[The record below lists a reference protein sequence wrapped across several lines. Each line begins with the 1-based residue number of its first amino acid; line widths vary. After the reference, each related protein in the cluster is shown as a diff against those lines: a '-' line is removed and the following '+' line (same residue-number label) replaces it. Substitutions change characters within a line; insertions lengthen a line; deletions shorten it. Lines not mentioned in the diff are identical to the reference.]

1 MMEILRTLK
10 KSRRKETKDGVLPV
24 PPPPPA
30 EKLHDHVRCQLVTG
44 VTKSQGKKSKH

>member
-10 KSRRKETKDGVLPV
+10 KSRRKETKDGVLPA
-24 PPPPPA
+24 PPPPP
-30 EKLHDHVRCQLVTG
+30 EKLHYHVRCQLVTG